1 MKNSH
6 LAKILVRSS
15 VLSWPAE
22 VGSAVKIIM
31 WEWADPPPA
40 PPMFEIF
47 HTFSCLKKKIASL
60 KTKLFLQANATR
72 GVIAA
77 LVVVAIFLGYALLDR

>member
-6 LAKILVRSS
+6 LAKIFGEIYRFFLDIRIGQGSQNKY
-15 VLSWPAE
+15 
-22 VGSAVKIIM
+22 VGM
-31 WEWADPPPA
+31 GRPPLL
-40 PPMFEIF
+40 MFEIV
-47 HTFSCLKKKIASL
+47 HTFSFFSKKDCV

>member
-6 LAKILVRSS
+6 LAKIFGEIYRFFLDIRIGQGSQNKY
-15 VLSWPAE
+15 
-22 VGSAVKIIM
+22 VGM
-31 WEWADPPPA
+31 GRPPLL
-40 PPMFEIF
+40 MFEIF